1 MGVVLLFTLL
11 AFLPK
16 AVDAGRY
23 QGCQEGWT
31 QAKTRC
37 FKFVDKDVTRFY
49 AAGTCRNRYAAD
61 LAVIEDMEENR
72 IVQDLINGHRRAWL
86 GLIRRRVNSGFTWD
100 NSVKFQYN
108 FSNFRNPR
116 RRFSKQCGVI
126 RSDGFWDSSYCS
138 VDNPYVCSKKP
149 DCQPGWT
156 GEECD
161 RQCHCYAGFLCNAS
175 AICRYGCEPGWYG
188 QMCDTHQEKTTVSF
202 YCMKQGEG
210 VYSLMLSLSQPTDHI
225 VGIVNAEGAIGPNCS
240 IEKPERILKPTEM
253 RLNVQIKNVSGVLIP
268 NCPAKAAADGILNWT
283 IRFQKEKGVESFE
296 DEEHQV
302 QCDLSKADAAFDA
315 KSVAVETIQERPVM
329 TARQARVNVRAYL
342 ASAQSLEPV
351 TNISLGVPVRLVVT
365 LPEGDDVVNPFFNL
379 GACQASTP
387 DGKASFPLTNSNG
400 CPPDRNKIGFGS
412 MTKASG
418 VIQSKIFPLFRL
430 WGHTEVVFSCTLLLP
445 RFNPFEYTP
454 NCSW

>member
-11 AFLPK
+11 AFFPN

-31 QAKTRC
+31 QAKTKC
-37 FKFVDKDVTRFY
+37 FKFVGKQVYRY
-49 AAGTCRNRYAAD
+49 NAAGTCRKRYAAD

-72 IVQDLINGHRRAWL
+72 IVQGLTEGNRKVWL
-86 GLIRRRVNSGFTWD
+86 GLSQRWEGSGFKWD
-100 NSVKFQYN
+100 NRAKYN
-108 FSNFRNPR
+108 FANFRNSR
-116 RRFSKQCGVI
+116 RWHSELCAVI
-126 RSDGFWDSSYCS
+126 SSDGFWDPSYCS
-138 VDNPYVCSKKP
+138 RNFPYVCSKRP

-188 QMCDTHQEKTTVSF
+188 QMCDTLKQQPKVSF

-240 IEKPERILKPTEM
+240 IEKPERILRPTEM

-268 NCPAKAAADGILNWT
+268 NCPAKAVADGILNWT

-315 KSVAVETIQERPVM
+315 KRVAVETIRERPVM

-365 LPEGDDVVNPFFNL
+365 LPEGDDVVNQFFYP
-379 GACQASTP
+379 GACQASSP
-387 DGKASFPLTNSNG
+387 DGKVSFPLTNSNG
-400 CPPDRNKIGFGS
+400 CPPNRNKIGFGS
-412 MTKASG
+412 MTTVSG

-430 WGHTEVVFSCTLLLP
+430 WGYTEVVFSCMLLVP
-445 RFNPFEYTP
+445 RLNRFEYTP
-454 NCSW
+454 RCPT